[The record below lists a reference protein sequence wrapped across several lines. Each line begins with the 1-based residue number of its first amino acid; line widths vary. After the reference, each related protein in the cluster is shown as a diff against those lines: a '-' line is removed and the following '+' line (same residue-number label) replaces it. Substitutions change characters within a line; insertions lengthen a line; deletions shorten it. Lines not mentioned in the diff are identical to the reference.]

1 RGKAIIDPEKVCK
14 IKPGERIYHPH
25 QITHKPCSQDEKS
38 DIILPE
44 GYKKAPAGFIEQSFK
59 MDNMEK
65 ECARANG
72 YDIPDSE
79 ESSDDEANDEA
90 NDEEWYKSLAEC

>member
-1 RGKAIIDPEKVCK
+1 MISKEERQSSIHCK

-25 QITHKPCSQDEKS
+25 QITHKPCGQDEKS
-38 DIILPE
+38 NITLSE

-65 ECARANG
+65 EYALANG

-79 ESSDDEANDEA
+79 NDEA
-90 NDEEWYKSLAEC
+90 DDAGEDWYEALKKA